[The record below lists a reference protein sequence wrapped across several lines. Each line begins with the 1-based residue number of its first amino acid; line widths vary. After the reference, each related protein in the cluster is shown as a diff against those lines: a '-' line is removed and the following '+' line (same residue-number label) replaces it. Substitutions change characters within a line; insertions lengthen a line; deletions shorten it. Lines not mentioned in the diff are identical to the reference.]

1 MRTLLL
7 ALLVT
12 CCFSISLL
20 SCSRN
25 ELIEPLPKPGTSF
38 ELMAWD
44 YATNYFFV
52 DTSYLR
58 LYEPFFQNSAPIIT
72 SPEKRI
78 VDIEVWISRNPIYPP
93 PVAGATAGVGHAI
106 LPETG
111 GRYDS
116 SFRHAGSIEG
126 QIEYDEFCR
135 LNARDVDLIGDGY
148 LGLVA
153 LRFPFLD
160 GQALAVAYRTADG
173 RQVGEFTTSFS
184 PADSNVRR
192 VFKLIRCRN
201 LARIG
206 PFYEIPWKLM
216 LKSVYRIGVTD
227 VSKRDF
233 SFEVH
238 CRNPG
243 TDEGTLLGHNMLR
256 VLGLD

>member
-153 LRFPFLD
+153 LRFPFS
-160 GQALAVAYRTADG
+160 TG
-173 RQVGEFTTSFS
+173 RRWPLPIEPPTEGRSKNS
-184 PADSNVRR
+184 RR
-192 VFKLIRCRN
+192 VSHLLTRMYVGFSNSFAAGIWRELDRS
-201 LARIG
+201 
-206 PFYEIPWKLM
+206 M
-216 LKSVYRIGVTD
+216 KSRG
-227 VSKRDF
+227 S
-233 SFEVH
+233 
-238 CRNPG
+238 
-243 TDEGTLLGHNMLR
+243 
-256 VLGLD
+256 